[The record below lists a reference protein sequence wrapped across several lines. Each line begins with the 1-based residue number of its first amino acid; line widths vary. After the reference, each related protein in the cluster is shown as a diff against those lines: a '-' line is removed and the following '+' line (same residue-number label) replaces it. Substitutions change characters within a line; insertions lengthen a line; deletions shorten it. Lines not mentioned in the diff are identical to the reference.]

1 MSSDRHTISDT
12 DRIVPSGGHKAA
24 YHAIDA
30 DPAALGVRE
39 CEHPECTEDDDLQL
53 VERRGGDVVV
63 YCPTHRDRD
72 WRVKIR

>member
-1 MSSDRHTISDT
+1 MTTNGNTLSRP
-12 DRIVPSGGHKAA
+12 DRIDTSSGYKAV
-24 YHAIDA
+24 YLAIDA
-30 DPAALGVRE
+30 DPAAGGDRE